1 MTEKSIWL
9 DFLQESK
16 IEQFNEWR
24 MANISVKID
33 LSGMDF
39 SGKDLSNVYL
49 NGIKCVGANFSG
61 SNLYKANFAQS
72 EITDSKN

>member
-9 DFLQESK
+9 DFLQDSK
-16 IEQFNEWR
+16 IKEFNEWR

-33 LSGMDF
+33 LSGTDF

-61 SNLYKANFAQS
+61 FNLYKANFAQS
-72 EITDSKN
+72 